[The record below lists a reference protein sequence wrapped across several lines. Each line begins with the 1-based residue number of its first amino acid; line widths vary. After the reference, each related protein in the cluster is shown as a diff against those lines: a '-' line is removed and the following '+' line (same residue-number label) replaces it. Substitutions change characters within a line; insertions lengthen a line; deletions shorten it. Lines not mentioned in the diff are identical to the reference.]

1 MSSGHD
7 EKCWGIVSGR
17 KACLETEGVRD
28 GHIDSLNPCKQCVA
42 SGFAVTGR
50 GGGQAFPTT
59 PD

>member
-7 EKCWGIVSGR
+7 EKRGGIVSGR

-28 GHIDSLNPCKQCVA
+28 GRIDSLDPCKQCIV
-42 SGFAVTGR
+42 SGFAVTGC
-50 GGGQAFPTT
+50 GGGQAFPTA